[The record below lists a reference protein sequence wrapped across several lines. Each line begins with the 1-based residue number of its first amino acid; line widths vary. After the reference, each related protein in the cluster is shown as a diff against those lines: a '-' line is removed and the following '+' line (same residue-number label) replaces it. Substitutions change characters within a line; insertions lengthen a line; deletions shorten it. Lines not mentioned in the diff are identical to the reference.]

1 MDVMKK
7 RSIYLML
14 TFAAF
19 CAGMLVGANRYNAP
33 STILHVST
41 VTWKPDATPEQ
52 RTAALAGIKTMA
64 AEIPGIKNVW
74 IKATKVQPSER
85 TAAFAIEFENKAAA
99 EAYVSA
105 PAHKA
110 WEKMYIPLREE
121 SSNSQITN

>member
-1 MDVMKK
+1 MK
-7 RSIYLML
+7 RQTIYVALAL
-14 TFAAF
+14 AAF

-33 STILHVST
+33 STVLHVST
-41 VTWKPDATPEQ
+41 VTWKADATPEQ

-74 IKATKVQPSER
+74 IKATKVQPRER
-85 TAAFAIEFENKAAA
+85 TDAFAIEFESKAAA
-99 EAYVSA
+99 EAYVNA

-110 WEKMYIPLREE
+110 WEKVYIPIREE